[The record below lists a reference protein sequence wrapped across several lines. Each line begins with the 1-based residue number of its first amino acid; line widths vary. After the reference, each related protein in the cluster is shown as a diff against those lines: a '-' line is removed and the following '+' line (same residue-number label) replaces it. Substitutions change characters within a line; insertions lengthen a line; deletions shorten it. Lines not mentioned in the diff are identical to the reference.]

1 MAIAYCNFIRLKIP
15 GGSYTAYAYQN
26 FFINEAKVYNSASYN
41 YLPFIITSG
50 AGRKG
55 GDRSNSSLVLTPNAI
70 SINVLAEAAE
80 SYYLLEVNTVEV
92 DALTL
97 SLLQLITQD
106 LWVINRMEFDTEKV
120 ILQLASPLDA
130 VDGQVPRRY
139 LSNVLVG
146 SLPTSGRLA
155 LS

>member
-15 GGSYTAYAYQN
+15 GGSYTGYAYQN

-50 AGRKG
+50 GGRKG
-55 GDRSNSSLVLTPNAI
+55 GDRSNCSLVLTPNAI

-80 SYYLLEVNTVEV
+80 SYYLLEASTVEV

-106 LWVINRMEFDTEKV
+106 LWTISRMEFDTEKV

-130 VDGQVPRRY
+130 TDGQVPRRY